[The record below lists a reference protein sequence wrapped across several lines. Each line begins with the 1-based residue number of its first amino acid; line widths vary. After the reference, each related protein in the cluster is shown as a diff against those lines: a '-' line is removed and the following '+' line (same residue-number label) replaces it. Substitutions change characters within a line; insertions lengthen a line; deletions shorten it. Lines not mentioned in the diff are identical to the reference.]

1 MIPGCVP
8 VPVLGMFP
16 LVQLQVTSATGGA
29 FLLAIPTA
37 GEPEQLAVF
46 VQQHPGAE
54 RALVPYSALVEPPL
68 H

>member
-16 LVQLQVTSATGGA
+16 LVQLQVTSATGAGGA
-29 FLLAIPTA
+29 FLLAFPTT

-54 RALVPYSALVEPPL
+54 RALVPILCL
-68 H
+68 G